1 MTGAL
6 VVPAARADVIERV
19 MAIVEGQVILLSDVQ
34 AAIDL
39 RLEVVSDPD
48 DPHTGVL
55 RRLIER
61 ELILAEVE
69 RYVPP
74 VPIPLVVA
82 ARVDEVRAR
91 FESGETF
98 DDALRRLGLAEAQ
111 LVDRIRDDLRIEAYL
126 DQRFGST
133 ARPTDEAV
141 LQYYRDNRTDFS
153 GPARTISLAEAQES
167 IRDRLAQEQRQQL
180 IREWTAELR
189 RRGSVVAPGLRGS

>member
-1 MTGAL
+1 MTGVL

-48 DPHTGVL
+48 DPPTGVL

-61 ELILAEVE
+61 QLILAEVE
-69 RYVPP
+69 RYAPP

-98 DDALRRLGLAEAQ
+98 DDALRRLGIAEAQ
-111 LVDRIRDDLRIEAYL
+111 LVDRDPR
-126 DQRFGST
+126 
-133 ARPTDEAV
+133 
-141 LQYYRDNRTDFS
+141 
-153 GPARTISLAEAQES
+153 
-167 IRDRLAQEQRQQL
+167 
-180 IREWTAELR
+180 
-189 RRGSVVAPGLRGS
+189 